1 MTHVWRGPGAQVAVS
16 QGVEFVAD
24 ATQRELAKISLGLSA
39 SGSLSGSTFEGT
51 VRARSRDLDPATGL
65 GVVRITLT
73 KVHSVPVR
81 TYGRGVITTAI
92 MAKRSS
98 ARSTLDGAMQ
108 TASKSPAG
116 SEPRTL

>member
-81 TYGRGVITTAI
+81 TYGRVVITTA
-92 MAKRSS
+92 KREASLVIP
-98 ARSTLDGAMQ
+98 A
-108 TASKSPAG
+108 TALCGGRCRG
-116 SEPRTL
+116 SRP